1 MQKKTTL
8 HKTKEPEPAEQQY
21 QSSRAYL
28 QAVIDSLDDE
38 LMVIDR
44 DLRITQVNKAVLKRH
59 GSTKSKVIG
68 QHCYQVSHGVTEPCQ
83 PPSCQCPMKKVW
95 ETGKPVRVSHTH
107 LYDTRGETQE
117 RDVDIMASPVR
128 DSQGNITE
136 VVELMRDVTETRR
149 LEQQI
154 REAHQHLLALN
165 AIAST
170 LSTSLDL
177 DTVLNSALDKV
188 LELMKGDTGGILL
201 LDEESQTL
209 SYRVYRG
216 LSEEFVKGIAGL
228 RLGEG
233 IAGKAAQLGEP
244 IYVDNISEDPRLTR
258 SVVIKEGLRAFASV
272 PLQSKNK
279 VLGVMNITSHSIRR
293 FTPEDIQLLNSIGN
307 QIAITIENAKLYSEV
322 QRKEQLRGELLNL
335 VISTQ
340 EEERK
345 RIARGLHDETSQ
357 ALTSLA
363 VNLEAIIAI
372 LPSDAD
378 EAKAKLRGIQS
389 LALKTLDEIHKI
401 IYELRPTLLDDL
413 GLVAA
418 VKWHAENY
426 LEAAGIKVHLETA
439 GLERRLP
446 AQIET
451 ALFRIIQEATT
462 NIVRHADAEST
473 SISLEFNET
482 CIAIHIEDDGKGFDL
497 NEVMRS
503 RDGERGLGLLSME
516 ERAELLGGHLS
527 IKSRPGLGTQIT
539 VKIPIEQ
546 EIPDG

>member
-8 HKTKEPEPAEQQY
+8 HKTKEREPAEQQY

-83 PPSCQCPMKKVW
+83 PPSCPCPVTKVW

-117 RDVDIMASPVR
+117 RDVDIVASPVR

-177 DTVLNSALDKV
+177 GTVLNSALDKV

-307 QIAITIENAKLYSEV
+307 QIAIAIENARLYNEV

-389 LALKTLDEIHKI
+389 LAAKTLDEIHKV

-439 GLERRLP
+439 GPERRLP

-462 NIVRHADAEST
+462 NIARHADAEST

-482 CIAIHIEDDGKGFDL
+482 CIAVHIEDDGKGFDL

>member
-1 MQKKTTL
+1 MQKKIAS
-8 HKTKEPEPAEQQY
+8 HKTKEPEPLGQQY
-21 QSSRAYL
+21 QSSSDYL
-28 QAVIDSLDDE
+28 QLVIDSLDDE

-44 DLRITQVNKAVLKRH
+44 DLRITQVNAAVLKRH
-59 GSTKSKVIG
+59 GSTRSKVIG
-68 QHCYQVSHGVTEPCQ
+68 QHCYEVSHGVTEPCQ
-83 PPSCQCPMKKVW
+83 PPSRQCPVKKVW
-95 ETGKPVRVSHTH
+95 ETGKPVRVSHIH
-107 LYDTRGETQE
+107 LYDTSGESQE
-117 RDVDIMASPVR
+117 GYVDIIASPLR
-128 DSQGNITE
+128 DSRGNITE
-136 VVELMRDVTETRR
+136 VVELMRDVSDAKR

-154 REAHQHLLALN
+154 KEAHQHLLALN

-170 LSTSLDL
+170 VSQSLDL
-177 DTVLNSALDKV
+177 DTILNSALDKV

-228 RLGEG
+228 KLGEG

-244 IYVDNISEDPRLTR
+244 IYVDDISEDSRLTR

-279 VLGVMNITSHSIRR
+279 VLGVMNISSHSTRQ

-307 QIAITIENAKLYSEV
+307 QIAVAIDNARLYNEV
-322 QRKEQLRGELLNL
+322 QRKEEIRGELLNL
-335 VISTQ
+335 IISTQ

-345 RIARGLHDETSQ
+345 RIARELHDETSQ

-378 EAKAKLRGIQS
+378 EAKTKLRGIQS
-389 LALKTLDEIHKI
+389 LAVNTLDEIHKV

-426 LEAAGIKVHLETA
+426 LEAAGVKVHLETA
-439 GLERRLP
+439 GSERRLP

-482 CIAIHIEDDGKGFDL
+482 SIAIHIEDDGKGFDL

-516 ERAELLGGHLS
+516 ERAQLLGGVLS
-527 IKSRPGLGTQIT
+527 IKSRPGFGTQIA
-539 VKIPIEQ
+539 VEIPIEQ
-546 EIPDG
+546 EITDG

>member
-1 MQKKTTL
+1 M
-8 HKTKEPEPAEQQY
+8 
-21 QSSRAYL
+21 
-28 QAVIDSLDDE
+28 
-38 LMVIDR
+38 
-44 DLRITQVNKAVLKRH
+44 
-59 GSTKSKVIG
+59 
-68 QHCYQVSHGVTEPCQ
+68 
-83 PPSCQCPMKKVW
+83 
-95 ETGKPVRVSHTH
+95 RVSHTH

-389 LALKTLDEIHKI
+389 LALKTLDEIHKV

-462 NIVRHADAEST
+462 NIARHAFAEST

-482 CIAIHIEDDGKGFDL
+482 CIAVHIEDDGKGFDL

-527 IKSRPGLGTQIT
+527 IKSRAGLGTQIT